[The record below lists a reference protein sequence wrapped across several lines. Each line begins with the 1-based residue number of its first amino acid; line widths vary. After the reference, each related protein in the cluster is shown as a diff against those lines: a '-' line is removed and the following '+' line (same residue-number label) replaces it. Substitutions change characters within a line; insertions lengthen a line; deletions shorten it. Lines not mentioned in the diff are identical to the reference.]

1 MGVHKGVDVHV
12 ATHPAAVRL
21 RAALPVAGEIVYAV
35 GSLWISSTM
44 LRNWPDPNGYW
55 RDTDAL
61 AYGLLAAVYLPLALR
76 RRFPVAILV
85 STGACVATYFTL
97 GYYHVVAVCGL
108 ALALYTVASLCP
120 RRVSVRCAAGTLV
133 VLLWGTRLAE
143 PGIGALSVGFV
154 TVTTIVCWV
163 AGDGSRRLRE
173 LTRRLRLEQEEKARR
188 AVMEERIQIAREL
201 HDVIAHHVSVISV
214 QTGLASYVFAS
225 DPPTARRAL
234 DTVGDSAR
242 EALAEMRRMLVVLR
256 AEGPEPGP
264 DGTGGEVQGL
274 GRLDELAKRVGEA
287 GVPVD
292 VRVTGTAYELPPGID
307 LCAYRVVQEALTNV
321 IKHAPRAPT
330 TVRVHYGADEVRV
343 RVKDAGSGRT
353 PAHAPPGPGKT
364 AGQGLIG
371 MRERATIYHGTVTA
385 APAPGGGFEVSLRV
399 PVPRP
404 GGEDADAVRT
414 RRR

>member
-1 MGVHKGVDVHV
+1 MHL
-12 ATHPAAVRL
+12 ATHPATVRL
-21 RAALPVAGEIVYAV
+21 RAGLPVVGEIVWAV
-35 GSLWISSTM
+35 GSLWISST
-44 LRNWPDPNGYW
+44 LLHNWPDPNGYW
-55 RDTDAL
+55 RDTDGL
-61 AYGLLAAVYLPLALR
+61 AYGLLAAIYLPLVLR
-76 RRFPVAILV
+76 RRFPVAVLCG
-85 STGACVATYFTL
+85 TGLCVAAYLTL

-108 ALALYTVASLCP
+108 ATALYTVASLRP
-120 RRVSVRCAAGTLV
+120 RRVSMRCAAGALV
-133 VLLWGTRLAE
+133 VFLWGTRLAE

-154 TVTTIVCWV
+154 TVMTVVCWV
-163 AGDGSRRLRE
+163 VGDGARRLRE

-214 QTGLASYVFAS
+214 QTGLASYVFSS

-256 AEGPEPGP
+256 EEGPEPGP
-264 DGTGGEVQGL
+264 DGPSGEVQGL
-274 GRLDELAKRVGEA
+274 GRLDELVKRVGEA

-292 VRVTGTAYELPPGID
+292 VRVTGTAYVLPPGID

-321 IKHAPRAPT
+321 IKHAPQAPT

-353 PAHAPPGPGKT
+353 PAHAPAGPGRAT
-364 AGQGLIG
+364 GQGLIG

-385 APAPGGGFEVSLRV
+385 APAPEGGFEVSLRV

-404 GGEDADAVRT
+404 GGDDADAVRT

>member
-1 MGVHKGVDVHV
+1 M
-12 ATHPAAVRL
+12 
-21 RAALPVAGEIVYAV
+21 LPVVGEIVWAV
-35 GSLWISSTM
+35 GSLWMSST
-44 LRNWPDPNGYW
+44 LLHNWPDPEGYW
-55 RDTDAL
+55 RETDAL
-61 AYGLLAAVYLPLALR
+61 AYALIAAVYLPLVLR
-76 RRFPVAILV
+76 RRHPLAVMV
-85 STGACVATYFTL
+85 STGLWVGTYFTL
-97 GYYHVVAVCGL
+97 GYYHVVAVCGMFT
-108 ALALYTVASLCP
+108 ALYTVASLRP
-120 RRVSVRCAAGTLV
+120 RRLSLRCAAATLA

-143 PGIGALSVGFV
+143 PGGGAISAAFV
-154 TVTTIVCWV
+154 TVATVVCWV
-163 AGDGSRRLRE
+163 AGDGSRRLRD

-214 QTGLASYVFAS
+214 QTGLASYVFSS

-234 DTVGDSAR
+234 GTVGDSAR

-256 AEGPEPGP
+256 EEGPDSDPE
-264 DGTGGEVQGL
+264 GTRGEVQGL
-274 GRLDELAKRVGEA
+274 GRLDELVKRVGAA

-292 VRVTGTAYELPPGID
+292 VRVTGAAYELPPGID

-321 IKHAPRAPT
+321 IKHAPQAPT

-353 PAHAPPGPGKT
+353 PAPAPAGPGRRT
-364 AGQGLIG
+364 GQGLIG

-385 APAPGGGFEVSLRV
+385 AAAPEGGFEVSLRV

-404 GGEDADAVRT
+404 GGDDADDVRT